1 MHGNKSESD
10 FTAFLYATVE
20 LDRFIYRMLWFC
32 LRLNIAAVVSLLV
45 VFYQRKEVEC
55 QTTGKSSN

>member
-1 MHGNKSESD
+1 MYVNKSESD
-10 FTAFLYATVE
+10 FTAFPYATVE
-20 LDRFIYRMLWFC
+20 LDRLIYRMLWFR
-32 LRLNIAAVVSLLV
+32 LRLKIAAVVSLLV

>member
-20 LDRFIYRMLWFC
+20 LDRFIYRMLWFRP
-32 LRLNIAAVVSLLV
+32 RLKIAAVVSLLV
-45 VFYQRKEVEC
+45 VLYQRKEVEC

>member
-10 FTAFLYATVE
+10 FTAFFHATVE
-20 LDRFIYRMLWFC
+20 LDRFIYRMLWFR
-32 LRLNIAAVVSLLV
+32 LRLKIAAVVSLLV
-45 VFYQRKEVEC
+45 VLYQRKEVEC